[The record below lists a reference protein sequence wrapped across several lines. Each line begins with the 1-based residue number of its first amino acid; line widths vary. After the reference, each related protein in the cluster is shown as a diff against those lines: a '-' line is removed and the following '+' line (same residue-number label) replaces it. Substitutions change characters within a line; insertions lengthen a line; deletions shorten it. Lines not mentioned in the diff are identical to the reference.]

1 VVSAVNGKEGGRVV
15 LDSGGADDARQAVF
29 VLGFHR
35 GGATFVQRLLNC
47 HQQVM
52 IWGENGGMLSGLRL
66 IHQAFAEYGYHVDA
80 DAFAR
85 FEEFATR
92 YEPWVSPMDGDGL
105 ASQMGHFLELLYTAD
120 GAHSV
125 WGFKEIRHGN
135 PQDIDFLRQL
145 FPQAR
150 LVLLV
155 RQPRDLLNSQVHV
168 AWSPAQSVDINEY
181 VDAFTQDYLQTI
193 AAFSDAATRWPD
205 KVWVYSYEAL
215 RDREDLLPELFSR
228 IGISAQGIDGDLVN
242 QVRGARVG
250 SSFGEYARSRE
261 VPPHEAATAL
271 ARLDELLTS
280 AMAESGYT
288 PVRETLERLYP
299 ELDLVQTRTT

>member
-1 VVSAVNGKEGGRVV
+1 VA
-15 LDSGGADDARQAVF
+15 LDSGGADDARRAVF

-66 IHQAFAEYGYHVDA
+66 VHQAFAEYGYHIDA
-80 DAFAR
+80 DAYAR
-85 FEEFATR
+85 FEDFATH
-92 YEPWVSPMDGDGL
+92 YEPWVSPMNGDGL
-105 ASQMGHFLELLYTAD
+105 LSQMARFLESLYKAD
-120 GAHSV
+120 GAPLV

-155 RQPRDLLNSQVHV
+155 RQPWDLLNSQVHV
-168 AWSPAQSVDINEY
+168 AWSPAQSVDISEY
-181 VDAFTQDYLQTI
+181 VDSFTQDYLQTI
-193 AAFSDAATRWPD
+193 EAFSDAATRWPD
-205 KVWVYSYEAL
+205 KAWIYSYEAL
-215 RDREDLLPELFSR
+215 RDREDLLPQLFSR
-228 IGISAQGIDGDLVN
+228 IGISAEGTDGDLIS

-250 SSFGEYARSRE
+250 SSFDGEIVRSRD
-261 VPPHEAATAL
+261 VPPHEAAAAL
-271 ARLDELLTS
+271 SRLDELLTT
-280 AMAESGYT
+280 ALAESRYR

-299 ELDLVQTRTT
+299 ELDLSRRGRSDPIRD